1 MALPK
6 FSMHDLIGAGVHFGH
21 RTRRWNPKM
30 APYLYG
36 VRNDVHIIDLQQTVP
51 LLHQALAVVRETV
64 AKNGRVLFVGTKRQ
78 ASDIVSE
85 AATRCGQYYV
95 DQRWLGGM
103 LTNWNTIQNSIR
115 TLRKL
120 EEEADREDLNLTK
133 KERLQRTR
141 QQAKL
146 ESSLG
151 GIKEMGGQ
159 PSLIFIVDTNR
170 ESLAVAEAA
179 KLGIPVIGIV
189 DSNSSVDNITYP
201 IPGNDDATKAI
212 RLYCNLIADAAL
224 DGLQSAAV
232 AAPADAGEAA
242 ELPEAKTAVAEAP
255 AADEVKAGAEVVVK
269 KSRKKAAEEGKA
281 EANAKVEAP
290 AEEPKAE
297 EEKKPAAK
305 KAPAKKAAAKKP
317 AAKKTTAKAKK
328 DDEAADDKA
337 EAKKAS

>member
-51 LLHQALAVVRETV
+51 LLHQALAIVRETV
-64 AKNGRVLFVGTKRQ
+64 ANNGRILFVGTKRQ
-78 ASDIVSE
+78 ASDIVAD
-85 AATRCGQYYV
+85 AAARCGQYYV
-95 DQRWLGGM
+95 NQRWLGGM

-115 TLRKL
+115 KLRKL
-120 EEEADREDLNLTK
+120 EEEAQREDINLTK
-133 KERLQRTR
+133 KERLQRSR
-141 QQAKL
+141 EQAKL

-151 GIKEMGGQ
+151 GIKDMGGQ
-159 PSLIFIVDTNR
+159 PSLIFVVDTNR

-189 DSNSSVDNITYP
+189 DSNSSIDNVTFP

-224 DGLQSAAV
+224 DGLQSSIAASPV
-232 AAPADAGEAA
+232 DTGEAA
-242 ELPEAKTAVAEAP
+242 ELPEAEVAAAEA
-255 AADEVKAGAEVVVK
+255 ATAEEEKAGAEVIVK
-269 KSRKKAAEEGKA
+269 KSRKKAAEEAKA
-281 EANAKVEAP
+281 EATKVE
-290 AEEPKAE
+290 EE
-297 EEKKPAAK
+297 
-305 KAPAKKAAAKKP
+305 KP
-317 AAKKTTAKAKK
+317 AAKKTAKK
-328 DDEAADDKA
+328 VDAKEASA
-337 EAKKAS
+337 EEKKAS

>member
-6 FSMHDLIGAGVHFGH
+6 FSMHDLIDAGVHFGH

-36 VRNDVHIIDLQQTVP
+36 VRNDIHIIDLQQTVP
-51 LLHQALAVVRETV
+51 LLHQALAIVRETV
-64 AKNGRVLFVGTKRQ
+64 ANNGRILFVGTKRQ

-85 AATRCGQYYV
+85 SAVRCGQYYV
-95 DQRWLGGM
+95 NQRWLGGM

-120 EEEADREDLNLTK
+120 EEEVDREDLNLTK
-133 KERLQRTR
+133 KERLQRSR
-141 QQAKL
+141 QKIKL

-170 ESLAVAEAA
+170 EDLAIAEAA
-179 KLGIPVIGIV
+179 KLGIPVIAIV
-189 DSNSSVDNITYP
+189 DSNSSIENITFP

-224 DGLQSAAV
+224 DGLSSSV
-232 AAPADAGEAA
+232 SKKSSDAGESA
-242 ELPEAKTAVAEAP
+242 ELPAAAAAEAKAAATEAKAEEAKQ
-255 AADEVKAGAEVVVK
+255 AKAGAEVVVK

-281 EANAKVEAP
+281 EAKPEAKVE
-290 AEEPKAE
+290 
-297 EEKKPAAK
+297 
-305 KAPAKKAAAKKP
+305 
-317 AAKKTTAKAKK
+317 KT
-328 DDEAADDKA
+328 DEADDAKA